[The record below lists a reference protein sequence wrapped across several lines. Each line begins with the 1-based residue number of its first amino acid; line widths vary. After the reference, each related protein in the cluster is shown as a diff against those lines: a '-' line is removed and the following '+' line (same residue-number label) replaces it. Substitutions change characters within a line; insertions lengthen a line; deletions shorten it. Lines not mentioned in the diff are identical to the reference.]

1 MAEGLRAT
9 HMALHYHTQKHTRTH
24 TRTLSL
30 SGQTHEHVQVGIKT
44 AGELWAQE
52 AGEVEAAA
60 KVSESRA

>member
-1 MAEGLRAT
+1 
-9 HMALHYHTQKHTRTH
+9 MALHDHTQKHTRTH
-24 TRTLSL
+24 THTLSL

-60 KVSESRA
+60 KVS